1 MLGKTI
7 PDPRAKLRLMRIL
20 LVRHGAAVDTR
31 SAPTDD
37 LRWLTDEGRKSMT
50 AVGKAL
56 AKLDLHYSC
65 IYTSPLVRAV
75 QTAEILASTQAGFTG
90 PVEVHTALSSDEGT
104 TVQALEPL
112 EHAAEDDVIV
122 MVTHM
127 PKIGVLAAHLCQMQ
141 RFARFKT
148 GSACLVGVESGKGSF
163 QWMLDPQTLV
173 VQT

>member
-1 MLGKTI
+1 MIGKTI
-7 PDPRAKLRLMRIL
+7 ADPRAKLRPMQVLF
-20 LVRHGAAVDTR
+20 VRHGAAVDIR
-31 SAPTDD
+31 SAPTDH

-56 AKLDLHYSC
+56 AELDLRYSC

-90 PVEVHTALSSDEGT
+90 PLEVYAPLSSDEGT
-104 TVQALEPL
+104 TAQALGPL
-112 EHAAEDDVIV
+112 EHAAEDAVIV

-127 PKIGVLAAHLCQMQ
+127 PKIEILAGHLCQMQ
-141 RFARFKT
+141 TFASFKT
-148 GSACLVGVESGKGSF
+148 GSACLIRIESGKGSF